1 MYIRIIFLERT
12 YYKFREK
19 MWKFPVL
26 QTFVGIGWNR
36 GVSIPSNADWFALP
50 SLFYTGLVAY
60 TSSSILIIATR
71 WQTQT
76 FYQNFRSIN
85 LFDHFSKN
93 LRYFLI
99 TTLVPLYYKYRIK
112 YLNYLYNVFLIKS
125 YICISV
131 MMSNK
136 TKFLYK
142 FQKYY
147 NTLSLSNKI
156 YKIKKRIKKTHFIFL
171 NKKLLLIWT

>member
-99 TTLVPLYYKYRIK
+99 TTLVSLYYKYRIK
-112 YLNYLYNVFLIKS
+112 YLNYLYNLYYKLLIFLIKS

-147 NTLSLSNKI
+147 NT
-156 YKIKKRIKKTHFIFL
+156 YHYQIKYTK
-171 NKKLLLIWT
+171 